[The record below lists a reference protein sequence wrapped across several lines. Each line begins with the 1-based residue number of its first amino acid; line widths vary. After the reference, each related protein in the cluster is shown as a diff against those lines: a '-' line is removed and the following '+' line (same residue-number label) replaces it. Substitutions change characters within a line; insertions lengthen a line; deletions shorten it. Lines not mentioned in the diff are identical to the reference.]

1 MIKALRG
8 APEIERIVYVSCNHV
23 AWVEQARTLCCPG
36 DGEDS
41 RTPGE
46 PFRPVRDRE
55 RERVCVCV
63 KFNSRFGGG
72 EFEILISQR
81 SGIFFVRYDM
91 A

>member
-46 PFRPVRDRE
+46 PFRPVRDRKI
-55 RERVCVCV
+55 V
-63 KFNSRFGGG
+63 KLISRSGGG
-72 EFEILISQR
+72 EFEIPTN
-81 SGIFFVRYDM
+81 
-91 A
+91 